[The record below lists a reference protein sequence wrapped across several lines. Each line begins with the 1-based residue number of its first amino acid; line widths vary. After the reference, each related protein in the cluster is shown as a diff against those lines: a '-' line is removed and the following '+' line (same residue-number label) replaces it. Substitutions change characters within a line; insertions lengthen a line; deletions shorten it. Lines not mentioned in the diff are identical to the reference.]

1 VSRRALAIYASFI
14 ALFGVFCYF
23 AHRYDSFPGDVA
35 ISRWLQGIDFSGLKA
50 IMRFA
55 PYVIGLALVVALL
68 FRLWWRRL
76 IAIALTTAAAGLIA
90 WILKLLVSRPRPTPE
105 LVQVMVDTQGSGFP
119 SGHTA
124 MAAVIGGFLFY
135 LMPRLV
141 KQRTTAWRLRALFVV
156 LIAAVGVS
164 RLYLGAH
171 WLSDIAGG
179 LGLGGLLLFPAIVL
193 YNKYEMKN
201 A

>member
-1 VSRRALAIYASFI
+1 MSRRALAIYASFI

-23 AHRYDSFPGDVA
+23 AHRYDSFPGDVS
-35 ISRWLQGIDFSGLKA
+35 ISQWLQGSSTDWLTTA
-50 IMRFA
+50 MRFA
-55 PYVIGLALVVALL
+55 PCAIGLAVVVALL
-68 FRLWWRRL
+68 LRLWWRRL
-76 IAIALTTAAAGLIA
+76 IAIAITASAAGLTA

-124 MAAVIGGFLFY
+124 MAVAIGGFLIY

-141 KQRTTAWRLRALFVV
+141 KSPATAALLRALLVV